1 MPNWRPYLVTPS
13 FPTYT
18 SGHSTQSGASAR
30 VLTNMLGI
38 IRFTDTTNPDHG
50 LTPPEQPRTF
60 DSFDQAAAEAAI
72 SRLYAGIHFS
82 FDNDDGLGSGHCIAQ
97 TIHDNV
103 RFTHRAPSSRDDNNN
118 GIDDQ
123 FENPSIKQNQWS
135 VTDTVGS
142 GNENSYNLMAD
153 SSTLSLTATAE
164 PFELLDALN
173 ELLQVEIY
181 SPSGN
186 LLAASPLTIGRAVVA
201 AVPAVPGTYT
211 VKVKNLGQESVPY
224 ETLLITASNALP

>member
-1 MPNWRPYLVTPS
+1 M
-13 FPTYT
+13 
-18 SGHSTQSGASAR
+18 
-30 VLTNMLGI
+30 
-38 IRFTDTTNPDHG
+38 
-50 LTPPEQPRTF
+50 
-60 DSFDQAAAEAAI
+60 
-72 SRLYAGIHFS
+72 
-82 FDNDDGLGSGHCIAQ
+82 
-97 TIHDNV
+97 
-103 RFTHRAPSSRDDNNN
+103 
-118 GIDDQ
+118 
-123 FENPSIKQNQWS
+123 KQNQWS
-135 VTDTVGS
+135 VNDTVGS

-211 VKVKNLGQESVPY
+211 VKVKNLGQGSVPY
-224 ETLLITASNALP
+224 ETLLITGGNAVPQIQ